1 MKTRCKLQPAGG
13 VVHIHLFILL
23 FSLLSPCFSGDPGSD
38 GGLREE
44 SETGSEA
51 SAEEG

>member
-1 MKTRCKLQPAGG
+1 MRP
-13 VVHIHLFILL
+13 
-23 FSLLSPCFSGDPGSD
+23 SGDPGSD

-51 SAEEG
+51 SAEESWVGGSRPAAAGGTIIILI